1 MNVAIHITKEDTK
14 ENIQAL
20 IETSIIKNRQTKEG
34 VDSFFIVKYQLDD
47 YSNIVSTTV
56 IPNIPQKPVSVEI

>member
-1 MNVAIHITKEDTK
+1 MDVAINITKEDTK

-34 VDSFFIVKYQLDD
+34 VDSFFVVKYQLDD

-56 IPNIPQKPVSVEI
+56 IPNTPQKPVSVEI